1 MILCD
6 EVFEILTRGPF
17 PTGAPSDGIVES
29 HLTHC
34 EACRQLAEALRPA
47 VELFQEAV
55 TPEESRTLPSYWGE
69 SSSNLVPWLATEN
82 RSASQLAQRKRQ
94 SALSGDRRRRLWPA
108 LPSLPIRSVSL
119 RPAARL
125 AAALVLGMALA
136 GLLRQLGK
144 SGGEFRGFVPVSNAA
159 GNARWLLS
167 ERGGPWSERHGL
179 SQLCIADA
187 SAPTLLAARRGDR
200 SAPGAI
206 ELACCSSCH
215 SAQGPA
221 RQASPRA
228 TATAANACGACH
240 PPIE

>member
-34 EACRQLAEALRPA
+34 DACRQLAEALRPA

-69 SSSNLVPWLATEN
+69 SSSNLVPWLSTEK
-82 RSASQLAQRKRQ
+82 RGASQLAQRKVR
-94 SALSGDRRRRLWPA
+94 AAARGDRRRRLWPA
-108 LPSLPIRSVSL
+108 IPSLPIRSVSL

-125 AAALVLGMALA
+125 AAALLLGMALA
-136 GLLRQLGK
+136 GLLRQLG
-144 SGGEFRGFVPVSNAA
+144 SPAGEFRGFVPASNTA

-187 SAPTLLAARRGDR
+187 SAPTLMAARLADR

-215 SAQGPA
+215 TAQGSV
-221 RQASPRA
+221 RQASARA